1 MEKVLLSLSMTS
13 GRQKALKN
21 SCYKILFPTLL
32 LYLILYVFAALNPF
46 FIGVHTLIVAFL
58 IQKTPSFVSLTHN
71 EAVKALR
78 DIYTTNDATN
88 NAPLLATFLK
98 ETPDGMRAAE
108 GTTTFRLRSLIEG
121 GQPHALTIRTQTFS
135 GKVIIFT
142 IRQNHESKLCE
153 FSCMQ
158 FTPLDKK

>member
-1 MEKVLLSLSMTS
+1 MEKVLLSLSMIS
-13 GRQKALKN
+13 GRKKALE
-21 SCYKILFPTLL
+21 SFYYKTLFPILL
-32 LYLILYVFAALNPF
+32 FYLILYIFANASPV
-46 FIGVHTLIVAFL
+46 FIGTSALIVAFL
-58 IQKTPSFVSLTHN
+58 LSKKSLFVSLTHN

-78 DIYTTNDATN
+78 DIYATNDATN

-98 ETPDGMRAAE
+98 ETPDSVCAAE

-135 GKVIIFT
+135 GKLIIFT